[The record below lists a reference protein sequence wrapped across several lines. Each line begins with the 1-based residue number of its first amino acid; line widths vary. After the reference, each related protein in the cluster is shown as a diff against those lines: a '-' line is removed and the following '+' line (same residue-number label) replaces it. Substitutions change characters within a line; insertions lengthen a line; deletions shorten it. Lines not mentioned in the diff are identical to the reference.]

1 MKNHPENES
10 VLFSGTH
17 AKIRILTPTEESSFS
32 TGKVHGSNIPYRMT
46 WRRLPRKLYRSSES
60 SWSKGN

>member
-17 AKIRILTPTEESSFS
+17 AKIRILTPTEESH
-32 TGKVHGSNIPYRMT
+32 GKVHGSNTPYRMT

-60 SWSKGN
+60 SPSKGN